1 MTTHTF
7 YELCNDVAEAIQHAV
22 SGFVGKPEAG
32 VMLRIGADGTPTE
45 KIDEAAENAALSVL
59 EADGR
64 SMRLVSEE
72 LGEKIIG
79 SEPEFTFVLD
89 PIDGTFNAVNN
100 IPFFCV
106 PIAIGGSDLSDI
118 EYGYVKNLVNG
129 DIYTAEKGKGAFL
142 KTPYSETPYTTP
154 YLNTGNKG
162 TTGTKIHVS
171 SLSELSLLSVISYSH
186 RPHALAVNN
195 HDVRRVRV
203 FGCAALEL
211 CYIASG
217 IFDAF
222 IDMRSMLRVTDI
234 AAGKLIVEEAGGMVT
249 NGKGERLSTPLD
261 VKQRV
266 NMVASNGAV
275 HDKLLELVQVPV

>member
-1 MTTHTF
+1 MFATLSVVDSLRKHVNKMTNHTF
-7 YELCNDVAEAIQHAV
+7 YELCNDVAEAIQKAV
-22 SGFVGKPEAG
+22 SGLVGKPEAG
-32 VMLRIGADGTPTE
+32 VTLRIGADGTPTE
-45 KIDEAAENAALSVL
+45 RIDEVAENAALRVL

-64 SMRLVSEE
+64 SMRVVSEE

-89 PIDGTFNAVNN
+89 PVDGTFNAVNN

-106 PIAIGGSDLSDI
+106 PVAIGNSDLSDI
-118 EYGYVKNLVNG
+118 RYGYVKNLVNG
-129 DIYTAEKGKGAFL
+129 DIYTAEKGKGAFC
-142 KTPYSETPYTTP
+142 
-154 YLNTGNKG
+154 NRR
-162 TTGTKIHVS
+162 KINVS

-186 RPHALAVNN
+186 RPHAVAINN
-195 HDVRRVRV
+195 HNVRRVRV

-234 AAGKLIVEEAGGMVT
+234 AASKLIVEEAGGSVT
-249 NGKGERLSTPLD
+249 DGKGMQLSTPLD

-266 NMVASNGAV
+266 NMVASNGAA
-275 HDKLLELVQVPV
+275 HDKLLEIV

>member
-1 MTTHTF
+1 MSSSIIPSRGWLRAARSF
-7 YELCNDVAEAIQHAV
+7 RPMSYYELCTEVAEAIQQAV
-22 SGFVGKPEAG
+22 SGLIGKPEAG
-32 VMLRIGADGTPTE
+32 VTLRIGADGTPTE
-45 KIDEAAENAALSVL
+45 KIDETAENAALSVL
-59 EADGR
+59 ERDGR

-79 SEPEFTFVLD
+79 TKPEFTFVLD

-106 PIAIGGSDLSDI
+106 PIAIGDSDLSDI
-118 EYGYVKNLVNG
+118 RYGYVKNLVSG

-142 KTPYSETPYTTP
+142 SKR
-154 YLNTGNKG
+154 
-162 TTGTKIHVS
+162 KIHVS
-171 SLSELSLLSVISYSH
+171 SISELSGLSVISYSL
-186 RPHALAVNN
+186 RPHAVTINN
-195 HDVRRVRV
+195 HKVRRVRV

-234 AAGKLIVEEAGGMVT
+234 AASKLIVEEAGGKVT
-249 NGKGERLSTPLD
+249 DGQGKRLSTQLD
-261 VKQRV
+261 VTKRV
-266 NMVASNGAV
+266 NMVASNGMV
-275 HDKLLELVQVPV
+275 HDKLLELV

>member
-106 PIAIGGSDLSDI
+106 PIAIGSSDLSDI
-118 EYGYVKNLVNG
+118 RYGYVKNLVNG
-129 DIYTAEKGKGAFL
+129 DIYTAEKGKGAYL
-142 KTPYSETPYTTP
+142 KTPYETP
-154 YLNTGNKG
+154 YLNTG
-162 TTGTKIHVS
+162 TKLHVS

-186 RPHALAVNN
+186 RHHAVAINN
-195 HDVRRVRV
+195 HNVRRVRV

-234 AAGKLIVEEAGGMVT
+234 AAGKLIVEEAGGRVT
-249 NGKGERLSTPLD
+249 NGKGEQLFTPLD
-261 VKQRV
+261 VTQRV
-266 NMVASNGAV
+266 NVVASNGVV
-275 HDKLLELVQVPV
+275 HNKLLELV